1 MFDQLSHRSK
11 IFAFV
16 IAIVAI
22 FAAPVQAGGGGRVSA
37 DQFMNDFGNQAVT
50 LLADQKRN
58 AAERTSAMRQLL
70 TENFD
75 LNYIS
80 RFVLS
85 RHWRRASK
93 DERAEFR
100 RLLEDYIVVI
110 YGRRLGNYS
119 GEKLV
124 IGEARA
130 ANKSI
135 TVVHS
140 HIERPK
146 APPVMVNWRLR
157 QAEGEWSIVDVTVE
171 GVSMSMTQ
179 RAEFSSVIRSS
190 GGKVAGLIAKLRQ
203 LTAGIRPAK
212 AKKVA
217 AKAM

>member
-1 MFDQLSHRSK
+1 MFDQLSHRWMM
-11 IFAFV
+11 FAFV

-22 FAAPVQAGGGGRVSA
+22 FAAPVQAGGGSRVSA
-37 DQFMNDFGNQAVT
+37 DQFMNDFGSQAVR
-50 LLADQKRN
+50 LLADQKRS
-58 AAERTSAMRQLL
+58 AVERTSAMRQLL

-75 LNYIS
+75 LNYIR

-85 RHWRRASK
+85 RHWRRASN

-100 RLLEDYIVVI
+100 QLLEDYLVVI

-119 GEKLV
+119 GEKFV
-124 IGEARA
+124 IGDARA
-130 ANKSI
+130 VNKAI

-146 APPVMVNWRLR
+146 APPVKVNWRLR
-157 QAEGEWSIVDVTVE
+157 QAEGEWSIVDVIVE
-171 GVSMSMTQ
+171 GVSMSM
-179 RAEFSSVIRSS
+179 EFSSVIRGS

-217 AKAM
+217 AKAI